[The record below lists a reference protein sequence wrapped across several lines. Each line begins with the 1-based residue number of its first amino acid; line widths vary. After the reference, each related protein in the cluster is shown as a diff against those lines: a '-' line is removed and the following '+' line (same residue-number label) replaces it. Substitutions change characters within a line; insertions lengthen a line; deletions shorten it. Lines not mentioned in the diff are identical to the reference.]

1 MSKKATKLVIVTEML
16 LFKHIVRIIE
26 NAGATGYTV
35 TAADGKGSR
44 NTRAPGRPSVS
55 DTFEKIK
62 VEVITTDAAIARK
75 IADEV
80 AAKYFDNF
88 SGIIFI
94 GDVEVLYAHSL

>member
-1 MSKKATKLVIVTEML
+1 MPQQATKLVIITEKL
-16 LFKHIVRIIE
+16 LFRHIVRIIDT
-26 NAGATGYTV
+26 AGATGYTV

-44 NTRAPGRPSVS
+44 STRPLGHPSVS

-62 VEVITTDAAIARK
+62 LEIITVDEGVAHA

-80 AAKYFDNF
+80 ASKYFDNF

-94 GDVEVLYAHSL
+94 GQVEVLYAHSL